1 MNKTEQKRNKKALT
15 EDLEAAL
22 SEEHATD
29 GEPINTDV
37 KKRGELPKSAKRFIV
52 GCLAFNVLMMTTIC
66 VLAYFCLSADNK
78 AEKTAVKTEESSVA
92 DEHEGEFFVED
103 NALGG
108 MWLPKSENLKK
119 SSLNANKFHESNGI
133 ITYDGAA
140 LGIDV
145 SEFQTVTDWNAV
157 KQAGVDFVMVRVGRR
172 GYETGLIVEDTDY
185 RRNIEG
191 AQEAGLDVGVYFF
204 SQAVTTN
211 EAREEARF
219 VLDCIKDYEITYPV
233 VFDWE
238 STEKA
243 EARTFEMKN
252 DQLNTIAHAFVDT
265 IEEAGYHPMLYFYK
279 YLGYKQYVL
288 DEFADCDFWLSEPA
302 DRPTFYYETAMW
314 QYAVDGKIPGVEG
327 AVDLDICFK
336 PYT

>member
-1 MNKTEQKRNKKALT
+1 MNETEQKVHTGAA
-15 EDLEAAL
+15 EDDVVAAF
-22 SEEHATD
+22 EREHATD
-29 GEPINTDV
+29 GAWQPPTPP
-37 KKRGELPKSAKRFIV
+37 KRGKLSKTARAVVI
-52 GCLAFNVLMMTTIC
+52 GCITFNVLMMAVIAAI
-66 VLAYFCLSADNK
+66 V
-78 AEKTAVKTEESSVA
+78 AVKLGRTNADEPPTSEVSI
-92 DEHEGEFFVED
+92 DEHEGEIYIED
-103 NALGG
+103 DALGG

-157 KQAGVDFVMVRVGRR
+157 KQAGVDFVMVRGGRR

-219 VLDCIKDYEITYPV
+219 VLDCIKDYEISYPV

-314 QYAVDGKIPGVEG
+314 QYAVDGEIPGVEG

>member
-1 MNKTEQKRNKKALT
+1 MNETEQKVNTGAA
-15 EDLEAAL
+15 EDDVVAAF
-22 SEEHATD
+22 EREHATD
-29 GEPINTDV
+29 GAWQPPTPP
-37 KKRGELPKSAKRFIV
+37 KRGKLSKTARAVVI
-52 GCLAFNVLMMTTIC
+52 GCITFNVLMMAVIAAI
-66 VLAYFCLSADNK
+66 V
-78 AEKTAVKTEESSVA
+78 AVKLGRTNADEPPTSEVSI
-92 DEHEGEFFVED
+92 DEHEGEIYIED
-103 NALGG
+103 DVLGG

-219 VLDCIKDYEITYPV
+219 VLDCIKDYEISYPV

-314 QYAVDGKIPGVEG
+314 QYAVDGEIPGVEG

>member
-1 MNKTEQKRNKKALT
+1 MNETEQKVNTGAA
-15 EDLEAAL
+15 EDDVVAAF
-22 SEEHATD
+22 EREHATD
-29 GEPINTDV
+29 GAWQPPTPP
-37 KKRGELPKSAKRFIV
+37 KRGKLSKTARAVVI
-52 GCLAFNVLMMTTIC
+52 GCITFNVLMMAVIAAI
-66 VLAYFCLSADNK
+66 V
-78 AEKTAVKTEESSVA
+78 AVKLGRTNADEPPTSEVSI
-92 DEHEGEFFVED
+92 DEHEGEIYIED
-103 NALGG
+103 DALGG

-219 VLDCIKDYEITYPV
+219 VLDCIKDYEISYPV

-314 QYAVDGKIPGVEG
+314 QYAVDGEIPGVEG

>member
-1 MNKTEQKRNKKALT
+1 MKDTRKIPASRATAEEVT
-15 EDLEAAL
+15 AAL
-22 SEEHATD
+22 SAEHAAD
-29 GEPINTDV
+29 GELTPAAPQ
-37 KKRGELPKSAKRFIV
+37 KSGKLPKSVVAVVV
-52 GCLAFNVLMMTTIC
+52 GCLALNVLMMATVA
-66 VLAYFCLSADNK
+66 VLVYFRLSDK
-78 AEKTAVKTEESSVA
+78 RAEKAALAVEASMV
-92 DEHEGEFFVED
+92 DEHEGEFYVED

-219 VLDCIKDYEITYPV
+219 VLDCIKDYEISYPV

-314 QYAVDGKIPGVEG
+314 QYAVDGEIPGVEG